1 MVSKI
6 LIKLIDEA
14 IVPAILL
21 ISVRIISVVL
31 VSEYFRIPFSISNSG
46 FIFNSSESYVK
57 VNSYSLL
64 FMLAALVLGLSLTLV
79 KSLFLHSTHI
89 TPKLTAKVFSLKL
102 SSFIQNSFDLYSQGA
117 IWLSYLY
124 LLLLISAVMALFGLV
139 YGWVF
144 YISLATGILAT
155 VLFIIDIEKEIN
167 IDKIEKDDFD
177 YYEDTQEELILEFGD
192 DYV

>member
-1 MVSKI
+1 
-6 LIKLIDEA
+6 
-14 IVPAILL
+14 
-21 ISVRIISVVL
+21 
-31 VSEYFRIPFSISNSG
+31 
-46 FIFNSSESYVK
+46 
-57 VNSYSLL
+57 
-64 FMLAALVLGLSLTLV
+64 MLAALVLGLSLTLV